1 MESLAPRLG
10 GMDVALHLSLLQVPT
25 ASIFI
30 SNDSAALALAVP
42 HLPRHRPVR
51 GWEGRLCRR
60 EQLLGLPWIGRS
72 KRDACAQFP
81 QEESP
86 SRQRTLELDVD
97 SVSTLQ
103 LPLFSP
109 PEQPPTLEPELPVPF
124 LVQSALLLQPLR
136 EVLAKEGM
144 FFFQFYLFIYFPFCW
159 VSIAKGFSL
168 VAASRGYTLVAMLGS
183 S

>member
-1 MESLAPRLG
+1 
-10 GMDVALHLSLLQVPT
+10 MDVALHLSPLQVPT

-30 SNDSAALALAVP
+30 SDDAAALALAVP

-72 KRDACAQFP
+72 KHDACAQFP

-86 SRQRTLELDVD
+86 PRQRTLELDVD

-109 PEQPPTLEPELPVPF
+109 PEQPPTLEPALPVPF
-124 LVQSALLLQPLR
+124 LVQSALLPQPLR
-136 EVLAKEGM
+136 EVLAKEGIF
-144 FFFQFYLFIYFPFCW
+144 FFFQFYLFIYFWFCW
-159 VSIAKGFSL
+159 VSTAEGFSL
-168 VAASRGYTLVAMLGS
+168 VAASRGYTLVAMLTS